1 MSEFNLDLFDFFTF
15 AFLSY
20 FLKFLLFSLLYI
32 RCHCLSIISNKNQTL
47 IPTIATSL
55 PYSGTKTRHIV
66 IYVTKIK
73 HWIEISRFSK
83 LKFRESKIRGWQKI
97 LIFAEIKFRDLT
109 KNCETAK
116 FSSRENFWQ
125 SKRYLMKKS
134 SLALVNLLI

>member
-1 MSEFNLDLFDFFTF
+1 MSLTSICSTSLPS
-15 AFLSY
+15 LICP

-83 LKFRESKIRGWQKI
+83 LKFRGSKIRGWQKI
-97 LIFAEIKFRDLT
+97 LTFAEIKFCDLT
-109 KNCETAK
+109 KKLQNRK
-116 FSSRENFWQ
+116 IFLPR
-125 SKRYLMKKS
+125 KYLTIK
-134 SLALVNLLI
+134 